1 MNRQTTC
8 ILIALGLAL
17 GACNPKSAE
26 PAAEHGGEKAA
37 SAEYERGPNRGRML
51 RDGDFA
57 LELQIFED
65 GVPPEYHVHLY
76 RNGKLLPP
84 TAAKVVVELTR
95 LGNKQNRFTFTPKDG
110 YLIGSG
116 TVTEPHS
123 FSVVVT
129 AEEGGTTHRWSFDSF
144 EGRTT
149 ISAKNAQDAGVRTE
163 AAGPATIAE
172 VLKLTGRVVPNAEHV
187 RAVTARF
194 PGTIQKVSKSVGD
207 AVQAGDRLAVVES
220 NDSLQSYNVT
230 SPISGVVLER
240 DANPGEFAGNGP
252 LFVIADFTKL
262 WVELAVFPRDLAR
275 LRVGQPVTLS
285 GVDGGD
291 IQASGQIVRI
301 APAEGAGRG
310 TLSGVYTARVAL
322 DNASG
327 QWTPGLFARGE
338 VRIGAAEVPLAVK
351 RSGLQAFR
359 DFTVVFEL
367 IGETYEVR
375 MLELG
380 RQDSTHVEVLG
391 GIEPGARYVSEN
403 SYLIKADID
412 KSGASHDH

>member
-17 GACNPKSAE
+17 GACSPKSAE
-26 PAAEHGGEKAA
+26 PATEPGNEQAA

-65 GVPPEYHVHLY
+65 GVPPEYHVYLY
-76 RNGKLLPP
+76 KNGKPLPP
-84 TAAKVVVELTR
+84 TSASVVVELTR
-95 LGNKQNRFTFTPKDG
+95 LGNKVDRFTFKPKDD

-116 TVTEPHS
+116 VVTEPHS

-129 AEEGGTTHRWSFDSF
+129 AAEGSVNHRWAFDNF

-149 ISAKNAQDAGVRTE
+149 ILAKSAQDAGVRTE
-163 AAGPATIAE
+163 AVGPATIAE

-187 RAVTARF
+187 RAVTARY

-207 AVQAGDRLAVVES
+207 TVQSGDRLATVES
-220 NDSLQSYNVT
+220 NDSLQSYNVN

-240 DANPGEFAGNGP
+240 DANPGELAGSGP

-262 WVELAVFPRDLAR
+262 WVELSVFPRDLAK
-275 LRVGQPVTLS
+275 LRVGQPVTLN

-291 IQASGQIVRI
+291 LQASGQIVRI

-310 TLSGVYTARVAL
+310 ALSGIYTARVAL
-322 DNASG
+322 DNATG

-338 VRIGAAEVPLAVK
+338 VRIGSVEVPVAVK
-351 RSGLQAFR
+351 RSALQAFR

-375 MLELG
+375 MMELG
-380 RQDSTHVEVLG
+380 RQDGTFVEVLG
-391 GIEPGARYVSEN
+391 GIEPGARYVTEN
-403 SYLIKADID
+403 SYLIKADVD